1 MVMNVMNTFEHIV
14 ESLPSL
20 LQQLLDKKAY
30 PLKDLTEGKIN
41 DEFGTSN
48 PVQGVYVVLDKGI
61 PMYIGRSKTLAQ
73 RIGTDL
79 RATQK
84 SQATLTYKLIKQG
97 KLNLTTMV
105 EARNYVYRNCTV
117 KMLPV
122 PHVKTRAVF
131 VIYASMKLETIY
143 NSFLES

>member
-1 MVMNVMNTFEHIV
+1 MNTFEHIV

-20 LQQLLDKKAY
+20 LQQLLDKKTY
-30 PLKDLTEGKIN
+30 SLKDLTEGKIN
-41 DEFGTSN
+41 DYFSTMD
-48 PVQGVYVVLDKGI
+48 PVQGVYVVLDKGD
-61 PMYIGRSKTLAQ
+61 PVYIGRSKTLAQ

-84 SQATLTYKLIKQG
+84 SQATLTYKLIKQE
-97 KLNLTTMV
+97 KLNLTTML
-105 EARNYVYRNCTV
+105 EARDYIYKNCTV

-122 PHVKTRAVF
+122 DCMYTRAVF
-131 VIYASMKLETIY
+131 VIYASMKLKTIY